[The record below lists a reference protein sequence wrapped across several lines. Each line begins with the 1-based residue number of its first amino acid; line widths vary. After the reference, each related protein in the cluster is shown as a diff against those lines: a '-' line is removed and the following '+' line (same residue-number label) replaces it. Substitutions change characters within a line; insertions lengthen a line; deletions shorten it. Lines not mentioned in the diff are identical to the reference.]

1 MNIWETLQLLIIFGL
16 FFYCLVSAVASI
28 GSERQNPNRPEGEA
42 ELASFLSVLVLCL
55 LVGVFLGAQSEQQ
68 PIVAGEAT
76 EQQAPPTTEESPI
89 EEDTEQTLD
98 EGGEDRF

>member
-1 MNIWETLQLLIIFGL
+1 MIIFGL

-28 GSERQNPNRPEGEA
+28 GSDRQNPNRPEGEA

-55 LVGVFLGAQSEQQ
+55 LVGVFLGTQSEQQ
-68 PIVAGEAT
+68 PSVAEETT
-76 EQQAPPTTEESPI
+76 EQQESHTTDESPT

>member
-1 MNIWETLQLLIIFGL
+1 MNIWETLQLLILFGL
-16 FFYCLVSAVASI
+16 FFYCLLDAVTSI

-55 LVGVFLGAQSEQQ
+55 LVGVFLGAQSKPQ
-68 PIVAGEAT
+68 PSVAEEAT
-76 EQQAPPTTEESPI
+76 EQQAPPTTEESPT
-89 EEDTEQTLD
+89 EEDTKQTLD